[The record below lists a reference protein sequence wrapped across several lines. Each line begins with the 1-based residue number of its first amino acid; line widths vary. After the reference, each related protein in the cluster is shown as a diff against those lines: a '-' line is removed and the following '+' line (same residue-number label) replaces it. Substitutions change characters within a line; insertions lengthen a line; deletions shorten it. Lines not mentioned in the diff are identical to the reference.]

1 LLLLC
6 LLTADRLNCRFW
18 AGWKRAWGEGVCAVE
33 NAVRKIKGR
42 KTRVQ
47 GESTLG
53 GQLLR
58 EEQVRE
64 EIESFL
70 RALNSYPESFSRHPG
85 ISFEQHHSLIA
96 SEKAQVEKLASRRGA
111 ANSR

>member
-1 LLLLC
+1 
-6 LLTADRLNCRFW
+6 
-18 AGWKRAWGEGVCAVE
+18 VE

-47 GESTLG
+47 GESMLG
-53 GQLLR
+53 SQPLR

-70 RALNSYPESFSRHPG
+70 RALNSYPESFSQDPG